1 MLEDDLNRIQ
11 EVLTHQEK
19 QIFDLNDMVTRQ
31 WKEIDRL
38 KAELEKTRAKLNVLE
53 ETAAEAMGE
62 KLSVSEEAARN
73 KPRIIESGKVPSSLP
88 SSGP

>member
-73 KPRIIESGKVPSSLP
+73 KPPHY
-88 SSGP
+88 